1 MEITFVWSWFSFIV
15 GVVSAVVAG
24 FVLVL
29 VFAFKQWK
37 KQKEAARVQTDSV
50 EKLFSTWGGRD
61 NSAL

>member
-15 GVVSAVVAG
+15 GSVSAIVAA
-24 FVLVL
+24 FLLVL

-37 KQKEAARVQTDSV
+37 KQKEAARAQTDSV
-50 EKLFSTWGGRD
+50 EKLFSSWGGRD